1 MLVGWKGVSSV
12 VIATSVL
19 LSFASAASA
28 QDAMVEV
35 ETNVI
40 YGADQGSALVADL
53 AYPSGAR
60 GMPAIVYV
68 HGGSWRGG
76 SRNGNG
82 ALDVEQ
88 WAGFGFFAMTID
100 YRLVGATPAPAA
112 YQDVQTAIR
121 WVHAHADEYRID
133 QDRIYLI
140 GNSSGGHLVALVATL
155 GEGPYERVGG
165 WENFRTDVRAVIS
178 AAGPYDLNSLSWGG
192 LWTPVEGAAREVR
205 RIASPI
211 HNIGPGTKP
220 ILIVHSDDDRSV
232 PIQQAVDM
240 AAALDAAGVY
250 HRFVHYE
257 DRGHMSVTDE
267 VTEHT
272 LAFIAEVEGIGDPRP

>member
-1 MLVGWKGVSSV
+1 MSRSIVTLAALTLLAPTAVSV
-12 VIATSVL
+12 QVPVT
-19 LSFASAASA
+19 
-28 QDAMVEV
+28 V
-35 ETNVI
+35 ETDVI
-40 YGADQGSALVADL
+40 YSRTRGSAVLADI
-53 AYPSGAR
+53 AYPVDGENL
-60 GMPAIVYV
+60 PVILYV
-68 HGGSWRGG
+68 HGGRWRAGQRVNDAG
-76 SRNGNG
+76 LQV
-82 ALDVEQ
+82 AE
-88 WAGFGFFAMTID
+88 WAGRGFFAMTID
-100 YRLVGATPAPAA
+100 YRLVGASPAPAA

-165 WENFRTDVRAVIS
+165 WDNARSDVRAVVS
-178 AAGPYDLNSLSWGG
+178 AAGPYELNTLSWGN
-192 LWTPVEGAAREVR
+192 LWAPVEGDIHEAR

-211 HNIGPGTKP
+211 HQIGPATKP

-240 AAALDAAGVY
+240 AAALAAAGI
-250 HRFVHYE
+250 HHSFVHYE

-272 LAFIAEVEGIGDPRP
+272 LAFIAELEGRSDRRP

>member
-1 MLVGWKGVSSV
+1 MSRSITTLV
-12 VIATSVL
+12 VL
-19 LSFASAASA
+19 TLLVPTVA
-28 QDAMVEV
+28 QTQVPVTV
-35 ETNVI
+35 ETDVI
-40 YGADQGSALVADL
+40 YSRTLGSAVLADI
-53 AYPSGAR
+53 AYPVDGEDLPVI
-60 GMPAIVYV
+60 MYV
-68 HGGSWRGG
+68 HGGRWRAGQRVNDAG
-76 SRNGNG
+76 LKV
-82 ALDVEQ
+82 AE
-88 WAGFGFFAMTID
+88 WAGRGFFAMTID
-100 YRLVGATPAPAA
+100 YRLVGASPAPAA

-121 WVHAHADEYRID
+121 WVHAHADEYRLD

-155 GEGPYERVGG
+155 GEGPFARVGG

-178 AAGPYDLNSLSWGG
+178 AAGPYDLNTLSWGD
-192 LWTPVEGAAREVR
+192 LWTPVEGAAREAR
-205 RIASPI
+205 TIASPI
-211 HNIGPGTKP
+211 HNIGPGTRP

-240 AAALDAAGVY
+240 AAALDASGVH